1 MKKDKILDFT
11 LRVSQSN
18 RSELVVVLYE
28 MILEYIND
36 ARECYELENVDGF
49 IEGTKKARACVGEL
63 MSSLDIKYPIA
74 VELMQLYVYINKLL
88 ITSVIKKKPQD
99 FDAIKRMIGKL
110 TEAFNEVAKQ
120 DNSGPL
126 MGNTQQIYAGLTY
139 GKGTLTESY
148 KNQGSS
154 RGFRV

>member
-18 RSELVVVLYE
+18 RSELVIVIYD
-28 MILEYIND
+28 MILEYIMD
-36 ARECYELENVDGF
+36 ASECYDLDNINGF
-49 IEGTKKARACVGEL
+49 IEATKKARDCIGEL
-63 MSSLDIKYPIA
+63 MSSLNTKYPIA
-74 VELMQLYVYINKLL
+74 IELMQLYIYMNKLL

-110 TEAFNEVAKQ
+110 SEAFCEVAKQ
-120 DNSGPL
+120 DDSGPL

-139 GKGTLTESY
+139 GKGTLLESY
-148 KNQGSS
+148 KHHNSS